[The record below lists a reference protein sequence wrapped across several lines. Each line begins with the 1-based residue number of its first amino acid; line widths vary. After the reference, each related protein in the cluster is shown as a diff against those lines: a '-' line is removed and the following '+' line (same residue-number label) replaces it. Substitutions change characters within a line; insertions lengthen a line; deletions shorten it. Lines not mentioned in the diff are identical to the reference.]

1 MFSKKHLYLFTILI
15 ILIPVIV
22 NILMNSRLPLFPVGL
37 NNDWIGF
44 FGSFLG
50 SIVGGG
56 LTLLGVK
63 LTLDYQSDKEY
74 INTTPKKI
82 MRLHKMSKSL
92 NNLNNHIVFS
102 KGAIDKKYIASK
114 IEELL
119 EEASSIDSLVFS
131 NIVGIETECEVFF
144 EKHSTLVK
152 LDNWGAS
159 VIVDQLEYIELVDRT
174 SDTIDNVIK
183 FVDKYKYKLKKKY
196 NRIES
201 KFRQ

>member
-1 MFSKKHLYLFTILI
+1 
-15 ILIPVIV
+15 
-22 NILMNSRLPLFPVGL
+22 MNSRLPLFPVGL